1 MSVTVMDKLTRNY
14 KSDDLDMVP
23 QSHRFDLVPNCM
35 FSHRPNRIATPSRA
49 GGAAMTLLHTVPD
62 ESSRNEAAQ
71 NVAASVKRMV

>member
-1 MSVTVMDKLTRNY
+1 
-14 KSDDLDMVP
+14 
-23 QSHRFDLVPNCM
+23 M